1 MASRI
6 GSPDYGNLEMAHLLK
21 TNLLGIVSYM
31 SEMLQDI
38 RGRKTTPAK
47 RQIIR
52 AFGALIGHVRDSLL
66 SVAPQVT
73 CL

>member
-1 MASRI
+1 MSSSL
-6 GSPDYGNLEMAHLLK
+6 GSPDNGNADMVHLLK

-52 AFGALIGHVRDSLL
+52 AFGGLIVQVRDSLL
-66 SVAPQVT
+66 SVAPQVMRV
-73 CL
+73 

>member
-1 MASRI
+1 MSLNP
-6 GSPDYGNLEMAHLLK
+6 GSQDNGNADMVRLLK

-38 RGRKTTPAK
+38 RGKKTTPAK

-52 AFGALIGHVRDSLL
+52 AFGGLIVQVHDALL
-66 SVAPQVT
+66 SVAPQVIRD
-73 CL
+73 